1 MWPVS
6 TFLKNSRQSP
16 IARTFRI
23 LSKPDQ
29 RKLFGITI
37 LQVCMS
43 GLDLLGVFL
52 VGILGALSVTG
63 LQSGTSGNR
72 VNLALSILHISSL
85 TLYTQIF
92 LLGSA
97 AVFLL
102 IGRTLLSI
110 YFMRKI
116 LFFLSRRGAVITSN
130 LVTRLLSQPLLVVQ
144 TRTSQETLYA
154 VTTGVSLLTLQVLA
168 TTTVLISDLSLLII
182 LAIGLF
188 IVDPKTA
195 VAIFI
200 ILFLLGYG
208 LYRFMHVR
216 AGELG
221 RSTSGLE
228 MESNGKIVEVFSSYR
243 ETVVRNRRD
252 YYAREIGLI
261 RLNLANTAAE
271 MNFLPYVSKY
281 VFETGVIVGALFV
294 TATQVIFYDA
304 AHAVANLAIFLVA
317 GTRIAPAA
325 LRIQQASIVIRSSLG
340 QATPTLSLI
349 ESLGNEQLHVNVEDK
364 LELVHRGFRPEI
376 AITNISYTY
385 PNALNPAIS
394 EISLKI
400 PEGAIVAIVGPSGA
414 GKTTLVDVI
423 LGVLA
428 PDEGS
433 ILVSGINPLSAFSKW
448 PGAVSYVPQDI
459 VISNGTV
466 RQNVALGYPL
476 SDAVDKLVIEALE
489 IAQLRQFISS
499 SPEGLDTQVGERG
512 TKLSGGQR
520 QRLGIARAMFTKPNL
535 LILDEATSS
544 LDGETEAGISIA
556 IQALR
561 GTTTVLMI
569 AHRLS
574 TVRDADILVYMN
586 NGKIQ
591 AIGTFN
597 EVRTKIA
604 DFDMQAKLMGL

>member
-1 MWPVS
+1 MS
-6 TFLKNSRQSP
+6 TLLKNSRQSP

-23 LSKPDQ
+23 LSKPD
-29 RKLFGITI
+29 RHKLFGITI

-168 TTTVLISDLSLLII
+168 TTTVLISDMSLLIV

-208 LYRFMHVR
+208 LHRFMHVR

-221 RSTSGLE
+221 RSTAGLE

-364 LELVHRGFRPEI
+364 LELVHRDFRPEI
-376 AITNISYTY
+376 VITNISYTY
-385 PNALNPAIS
+385 PNALKPAIS
-394 EISLKI
+394 EVSLKI

-428 PDEGS
+428 PDEGT
-433 ILVSGINPLSAFSKW
+433 ILVSGVNPLSAFSNW

-476 SDAVDKLVIEALE
+476 SEAVDKLVIEALE

-544 LDGETEAGISIA
+544 LDGETEADISIA

-591 AIGTFN
+591 ATGTFS